1 MPRTILMR
9 FGDTTIIGEL
19 NDTETAKAFA
29 ECLPLTIAVNGTGI
43 DFCGRMPRSF
53 PYEPSQVHNG
63 WHNGDINYNPK
74 GGWFAILFDD
84 EEHSQRYDDQV
95 VMGRV
100 TDSLDVFHTLQ
111 GSYDVRIELAD

>member
-1 MPRTILMR
+1 MSRTVLMH
-9 FGDTTIIGEL
+9 FGDTTITGKL
-19 NDTETAKAFA
+19 NDTDTAKAFA
-29 ECLPLTIAVNGTGI
+29 ERLPLTITVSGTGI
-43 DFCGRMPRSF
+43 DFCGRMPGSL

-63 WHNGDINYNPK
+63 WRNGDINYNPE

-84 EEHSQRYDDQV
+84 EEHSERYDDQV

-100 TDSLDVFHTLQ
+100 TDSLDVFHALR